1 MEQSISITIS
11 GIQAS
16 LPYFHAEGA
25 IAIGMIVVLITG
37 LIKKESKIT
46 SGLTLLTL
54 IISFISLTAL
64 WQPEDKSVSLFSGML
79 RHSNF
84 STFIRLLID
93 VSAILTVLMT
103 WKNKQRF
110 LSEYFVLILAAVLG
124 AHVLTVSVN
133 FVMIFLSLEL
143 LSISSYLLTAFL
155 FTRQGSEGSLKYFLF
170 GATASAAMLYGF
182 SWLYGL
188 SGSME
193 ITSGSFTSLF
203 SATPSSLVLVAGCL
217 VLAGFLYKLAAAPM
231 HPWSPDVYEAAPIP
245 VVAFFSVVPKLA
257 GLAIL
262 IRFVHAVYKTGNATH
277 DWQFLFAAI
286 VLATITV
293 GNFSALWQK
302 NPKRLM
308 AYSSIAQSGFL
319 MIGALVLTITGIQS
333 LLFYSAVY
341 VCMNYVVFLFL
352 NYFENEGVKTIADYR
367 GIGKSYFWPML
378 FLLIAFI
385 ALTGLPPTAGFT
397 AKLLVFSALWEAYQT
412 SDKNILLILLIIG
425 LLNTVVSLFYYLRIP
440 YEAFIK
446 SSETN
451 QKTNILTVEN
461 LLGAILV
468 LVILYLFF
476 SPELLMG
483 WINKITFVL

>member
-1 MEQSISITIS
+1 MSIIIS

-16 LPYFHAEGA
+16 LSYVYSEAA
-25 IAIGMIVVLITG
+25 LVIGMIVVLIAG
-37 LIKKESKIT
+37 LINKESKIT
-46 SGLTLLTL
+46 IGLTLVTL
-54 IISFISLTAL
+54 IVSIISLTGS
-64 WQPEDKSVSLFSGML
+64 WQSEDKAVSLFSDML

-84 STFIRLLID
+84 SVFMRLLID
-93 VSAILTVLMT
+93 VSAVLTVLMT
-103 WKNKQRF
+103 WKNTQRF
-110 LSEYFVLILAAVLG
+110 LSEYLVLILAAVLG
-124 AHVLTVSVN
+124 AHVLTLSVN
-133 FVMIFLSLEL
+133 FVMIFISLEL

-188 SGSME
+188 SGAME
-193 ITSGSFTSLF
+193 ITSGSFIGLF
-203 SATPSSLVLVAGCL
+203 SAVPSSMVLVAACL
-217 VLAGFLYKLAAAPM
+217 VLGGFLYKLAAAPM

-257 GLAIL
+257 GLTIL
-262 IRFVHAVYKTGNATH
+262 TRFVQAVYQTGGSTH
-277 DWQFLFAAI
+277 DWQFLLAAI
-286 VLATITV
+286 VLVTITI

-308 AYSSIAQSGFL
+308 AYSSIAQAGFL
-319 MIGALVLTITGIQS
+319 MVGVLALSITGIQS
-333 LLFYSAVY
+333 VLFYSVVY

-367 GIGKSYFWPML
+367 GVGKSYFWPML
-378 FLLIAFI
+378 FLLIALI

-397 AKLLVFSALWEAYQT
+397 AKLLVFSALWEAYQA

-446 SSETN
+446 SRETN
-451 QKTNILTVEN
+451 LKTNILTFEN

-468 LVILYLFF
+468 LLILYLFF

>member
-1 MEQSISITIS
+1 MSMIIS
-11 GIQAS
+11 GIQTS
-16 LPYFHAEGA
+16 LSYVYSEAA
-25 IAIGMIVVLITG
+25 LAIGMIVMLIAG
-37 LIKKESKIT
+37 LINKESKIT
-46 SGLTLLTL
+46 IGLTLVTLTVS
-54 IISFISLTAL
+54 IISLTGS
-64 WQPEDKSVSLFSGML
+64 WQSEDKAVSLFSDML

-84 STFIRLLID
+84 SVFMRLLID
-93 VSAILTVLMT
+93 VSAVLTVLMT
-103 WKNKQRF
+103 WKNTQRF
-110 LSEYFVLILAAVLG
+110 LSEYLALILAAVLG
-124 AHVLTVSVN
+124 AHVLTLSVN

-155 FTRQGSEGSLKYFLF
+155 FTKQGSEGSLKYFLF

-188 SGSME
+188 SGAME
-193 ITSGSFTSLF
+193 ITSGSFIGLF
-203 SATPSSLVLVAGCL
+203 KAAPSSMVLVAACL
-217 VLAGFLYKLAAAPM
+217 VLGGFLYKLAAAPM

-257 GLAIL
+257 GLTIL
-262 IRFVHAVYKTGNATH
+262 TRFVQAVYQSAASTH
-277 DWQFLFAAI
+277 DWQFLLAAI
-286 VLATITV
+286 VLVTITI

-308 AYSSIAQSGFL
+308 AYSSIAQAGFL
-319 MIGALVLTITGIQS
+319 MVGVLALSVTGIQS
-333 LLFYSAVY
+333 VLFYSVVY

-378 FLLIAFI
+378 FLLIALI

-397 AKLLVFSALWEAYQT
+397 AKLLVFSALWEAYQA

-446 SSETN
+446 SRETN
-451 QKTNILTVEN
+451 LKTNILTFEN
-461 LLGAILV
+461 LLGSILV
-468 LVILYLFF
+468 LLILYLFF